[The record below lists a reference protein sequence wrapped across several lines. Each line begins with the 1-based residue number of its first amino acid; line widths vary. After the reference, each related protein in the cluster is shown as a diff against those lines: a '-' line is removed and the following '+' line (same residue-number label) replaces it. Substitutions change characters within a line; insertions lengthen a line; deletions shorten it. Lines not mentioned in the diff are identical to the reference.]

1 MSGFFFGGRSVGCVH
16 VYVQAKTA
24 LSKTRYSYHG
34 EGREVSVV
42 RVVVVGV
49 VVVAPWWGCWLVA
62 RG

>member
-42 RVVVVGV
+42 RVVVVV
-49 VVVAPWWGCWLVA
+49 VVNSHRWPGQFTT
-62 RG
+62 